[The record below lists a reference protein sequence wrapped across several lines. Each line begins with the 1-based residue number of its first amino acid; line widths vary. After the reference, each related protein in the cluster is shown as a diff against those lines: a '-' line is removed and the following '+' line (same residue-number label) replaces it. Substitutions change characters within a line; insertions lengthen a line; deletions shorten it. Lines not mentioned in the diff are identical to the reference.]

1 MAELPS
7 LPVTKLA
14 IIGGGR
20 MGEALLGG
28 LLDADWPAETL
39 AVAEVDADRR
49 RHLEQ
54 AYPGVRA
61 VPSPAWAVAEADAVV
76 VAVKPADVV
85 VSLESARS
93 SLPPDALVLSI
104 AAGVTIAAI
113 EAAVP
118 EHPVV
123 RAMPNTAALVR
134 EGAAGIAAG
143 TRAGAPQLDLAAR
156 ILGSVGMV
164 VTVTEAQLDAVTG
177 VSGSGPAYVFL
188 LAEALIDAGVAVG
201 LPRADA
207 HRLVVQT
214 VLGAARLLAQDDASP
229 ETLRAAVTS
238 PGGTTAAALLE
249 LERAGVRAAFI
260 DAVVAATER
269 SRELGSGG

>member
-1 MAELPS
+1 
-7 LPVTKLA
+7 
-14 IIGGGR
+14 